1 MKRITKVLT
10 GAALVAAAVFT
21 VGCEKKSA
29 EAQTIKIGAM
39 YALSGDKAELET
51 ILCAVLILLLI

>member
-1 MKRITKVLT
+1 MKKITKVLT

-39 YALSGDKAELET
+39 YALSGDKHTYLQESTMEY
-51 ILCAVLILLLI
+51 